1 MANNNTT
8 KIINIT
14 ADPSV
19 NVDAAE
25 AHGRMRVWYDS
36 FEASSTASADTITF
50 ARMPKGA
57 TIWQVRVVADALG
70 SSVTIKVGDAS
81 DDDRFITATTMNTA
95 SLVTETNAIAG
106 VGYNYTA
113 QTDLIAT
120 VGGAA
125 ATGTI
130 KFMVFYTLGD

>member
-8 KIINIT
+8 KVTNIT
-14 ADPSV
+14 ADPAV

>member
-1 MANNNTT
+1 MANFNTT
-8 KIINIT
+8 KITNLT
-14 ADPSV
+14 ADPAV

-36 FEASSTASADTITF
+36 YEASSTASGSTITF

-57 TIWQVRVVADALG
+57 TIWEVKVMADALG
-70 SSVTIKVGDAS
+70 ASVTVAVGDG
-81 DDDRFITATTMNTA
+81 DDADRFITATTMNTA
-95 SLVTETNAIAG
+95 NLVTNTNAIDG

-113 QTDLIAT
+113 QTDLVAT
-120 VGGAA
+120 TGGATA
-125 ATGTI
+125 NGTI

>member
-8 KIINIT
+8 KITNIT
-14 ADPSV
+14 AEPSV
-19 NVDAAE
+19 NVNAAE
-25 AHGRMRVWYDS
+25 AHGRMRVWYDT
-36 FEASSTASADTITF
+36 FEASSTAASDTITF

-57 TIWQVRVVADALG
+57 TIWEVKVMADALG
-70 SSVTIKVGDAS
+70 ASVTIKVGDAS

-95 SLVTETNAIAG
+95 NLVTNTNAIAG
-106 VGYNYTA
+106 VGYNYTS

-130 KFMVFYTLGD
+130 AFMVFYTLGD

>member
-8 KIINIT
+8 KITNIT

-19 NVDAAE
+19 NVNASE

-36 FEASSTASADTITF
+36 FEASSTASGDTITF
-50 ARMPKGA
+50 SRMPKGA

-95 SLVTETNAIAG
+95 NLVTETNAIDG

>member
-8 KIINIT
+8 KITNIT
-14 ADPSV
+14 ANPAV
-19 NVDAAE
+19 NVHASE
-25 AHGRMRVWYDS
+25 AHGRMRVWYDV
-36 FEASSTASADTITF
+36 FEASSTASGDTITF

-57 TIWQVRVVADALG
+57 TIWEVKVMADALG
-70 SSVTIKVGDAS
+70 SSVTLKVGDAS

-95 SLVTETNAIAG
+95 NLVTNTNAIAG
-106 VGYNYTA
+106 VGYNYTS

-130 KFMVFYTLGD
+130 AFMVFYTLGD

>member
-8 KIINIT
+8 KVTNIT
-14 ADPSV
+14 ADPAV

-81 DDDRFITATTMNTA
+81 DTARFISATTMNTA
-95 SLVTETNAIAG
+95 NLVTETNAIDG

>member
-8 KIINIT
+8 KITNIT

-19 NVDAAE
+19 NVNAAE

-36 FEASSTASADTITF
+36 FEASATASADTITF

-57 TIWQVRVVADALG
+57 TIWEVKVMADALG
-70 SSVTIKVGDAS
+70 ASVTLKVGDAS

-95 SLVTETNAIAG
+95 NLVTNTNAIAG

-130 KFMVFYTLGD
+130 AFMVFYTLGD

>member
-8 KIINIT
+8 KVTNIT
-14 ADPSV
+14 ADPAV

-81 DDDRFITATTMNTA
+81 DTARFISAPTMNTA
-95 SLVTETNAIAG
+95 NLVTETNAIDG

>member
-8 KIINIT
+8 KVTNIT
-14 ADPSV
+14 ADPAV

-70 SSVTIKVGDAS
+70 ASVTIKVGDAD
-81 DDDRFITATTMNTA
+81 DDDRFITQTTMNTA
-95 SLVTETNAIAG
+95 NLVTETNAIAG

>member
-8 KIINIT
+8 KITNIT
-14 ADPSV
+14 ADQSV
-19 NVDAAE
+19 NVNASE

-36 FEASSTASADTITF
+36 YEASSTASADTITF

-70 SSVTIKVGDAS
+70 SGVTIKVGDAS
-81 DDDRFITATTMNTA
+81 LDDRFITQTTMNTA
-95 SLVTETNAIAG
+95 NLVTETNAIDG

>member
-8 KIINIT
+8 KITNIT

-36 FEASSTASADTITF
+36 FEASSTASSDTITF
-50 ARMPKGA
+50 ARMPIGA
-57 TIWQVRVVADALG
+57 TIWQVRVMADALG
-70 SSVTIKVGDAS
+70 GSVTIKVGDS
-81 DDDRFITATTMNTA
+81 GDDDRYITATAMNTA
-95 SLVTETNAIAG
+95 NLVTQTNAIAG

>member
-1 MANNNTT
+1 
-8 KIINIT
+8 
-14 ADPSV
+14 
-19 NVDAAE
+19 
-25 AHGRMRVWYDS
+25 
-36 FEASSTASADTITF
+36 
-50 ARMPKGA
+50 MPKGA
-57 TIWQVRVVADALG
+57 TIWEVKVMADALG
-70 SSVTIKVGDAS
+70 ASVTLKVGDAS
-81 DDDRFITATTMNTA
+81 DDDRFITQTTMNTA
-95 SLVTETNAIAG
+95 NLVTNTNAIAG

>member
-1 MANNNTT
+1 MANFNTT
-8 KIINIT
+8 KVTNIT
-14 ADPSV
+14 ADPAV

-36 FEASSTASADTITF
+36 YESSSTASGSTITF

-57 TIWQVRVVADALG
+57 TIWEVKVMADALG
-70 SSVTIKVGDAS
+70 ASVTIAVGDG
-81 DDDRFITATTMNTA
+81 DDADRFITATTMNTA
-95 SLVTETNAIAG
+95 NLVTNTNAIDG
-106 VGYNYTA
+106 VGYNYSA
-113 QTDLIAT
+113 QTDLVAT
-120 VGGAA
+120 TGGAT

>member
-8 KIINIT
+8 KVTNIT
-14 ADPSV
+14 ADPAV

-36 FEASSTASADTITF
+36 FEASSTASGDTITF
-50 ARMPKGA
+50 SRMPKGA
-57 TIWQVRVVADALG
+57 TIYQVRVMADALG

-81 DDDRFITATTMNTA
+81 DDDRYITATTMNTA
-95 SLVTETNAIAG
+95 NLVTETNAIAG
-106 VGYNYTA
+106 VAYNYTA
-113 QTDLIAT
+113 ETDLIAT

-130 KFMVFYTLGD
+130 KFMVFYSLGD

>member
-8 KIINIT
+8 KVTNIT
-14 ADPSV
+14 ADPAV

-57 TIWQVRVVADALG
+57 TIYQVRVVADALG

-95 SLVTETNAIAG
+95 NLVTETNAIAG

-120 VGGAA
+120 VGDAA

>member
-8 KIINIT
+8 KITNIT
-14 ADPSV
+14 ADPAV
-19 NVDAAE
+19 NVNAAE

-36 FEASSTASADTITF
+36 FEAAATAAADTITF

-57 TIWQVRVVADALG
+57 TIWEVKVMADALG
-70 SSVTIKVGDAS
+70 AGVTLKVGDAS

-95 SLVTETNAIAG
+95 NLVTNTNAIAG
-106 VGYNYTA
+106 VGYNYTS

-130 KFMVFYTLGD
+130 AFMVFYTLGD

>member
-1 MANNNTT
+1 MANFNTT
-8 KIINIT
+8 KVTNIT
-14 ADPSV
+14 ADPAV

-36 FEASSTASADTITF
+36 YEASSTASGSTITF

-57 TIWQVRVVADALG
+57 TIWEVKVMADALG
-70 SSVTIKVGDAS
+70 ASVTIAVGDG
-81 DDDRFITATTMNTA
+81 DDADRFITATTMNTA
-95 SLVTETNAIAG
+95 NLVTNTNAIDG
-106 VGYNYTA
+106 VGYNYSA
-113 QTDLIAT
+113 QTDLVAT
-120 VGGAA
+120 TGGAT

>member
-8 KIINIT
+8 KVTNIT
-14 ADPSV
+14 ADPAV

-36 FEASSTASADTITF
+36 FEASATASGDTITF
-50 ARMPKGA
+50 SRMPKGA
-57 TIWQVRVVADALG
+57 TIYQVRVMADALG

-95 SLVTETNAIAG
+95 NLVTETNAIAG
-106 VGYNYTA
+106 AAYNYTA
-113 QTDLIAT
+113 ETDLIAT

>member
-8 KIINIT
+8 KITNIT

-19 NVDAAE
+19 NMNASE

-36 FEASSTASADTITF
+36 FEASSTAAADTITF

-57 TIWQVRVVADALG
+57 TIWEVKVMADALG
-70 SSVTIKVGDAS
+70 SSVQLKVGDAS
-81 DDDRFITATTMNTA
+81 NDARFISLTTMNTA
-95 SLVTETNAIAG
+95 NLVTNTNVIAG

-113 QTDLIAT
+113 ETDLIAT
-120 VGGAA
+120 VSGAA

-130 KFMVFYTLGD
+130 AFMVFYTLGD

>member
-8 KIINIT
+8 KITNIT

-36 FEASSTASADTITF
+36 FEASYTASGDTITF
-50 ARMPKGA
+50 SRMPKGA
-57 TIWQVRVVADALG
+57 TIYQVRVVADALG

-81 DDDRFITATTMNTA
+81 DDDRYITATTMNTA
-95 SLVTETNAIAG
+95 NLVTETNAIAG
-106 VGYNYTA
+106 AAYNYTA
-113 QTDLIAT
+113 ETDLIAT